1 MKSSTI
7 VTEYVWRDEKSD
19 REVYDLKG
27 ILAVRMANFQS
38 GGKKG
43 NLGNKNILKVMN
55 IWAIRGTL
63 LKWLDVS

>member
-1 MKSSTI
+1 M
-7 VTEYVWRDEKSD
+7 EYVWRDEKSD
-19 REVYDLKG
+19 RKVYDCNNS
-27 ILAVRMANFQS
+27 ILSVRMANFQS

-43 NLGNKNILKVMN
+43 DLGNKNILKVMN